1 MSIPQL
7 SQSKIKE
14 VLGVL
19 AFMPILHAQLQ
30 DHQKTMIIQEEEIV
44 GLEKI
49 VEERDEQIKRLK
61 KFMLKIMREK
71 VQAEAENV
79 RLKEEIEEN
88 ECCKSVMWVS

>member
-1 MSIPQL
+1 MNPQTFDDKTQAMNL
-7 SQSKIKE
+7 FRYSMERLQEKIRINKS
-14 VLGVL
+14 
-19 AFMPILHAQLQ
+19 
-30 DHQKTMIIQEEEIV
+30 IQEEEIH

-88 ECCKSVMWVS
+88 ECCKSVMWVQ